1 MKMVESDMVFKL
13 LRRPGIDSLAGKIKL
28 RTFYYLSGVVISV
41 EVVQGLV
48 VRVQV
53 KVHVVVTI
61 LKLNIFNKLG
71 EKPIVDINTFRK
83 PSH

>member
-1 MKMVESDMVFKL
+1 MTVKIRLESDFFPSENIL
-13 LRRPGIDSLAGKIKL
+13 FI
-28 RTFYYLSGVVISV
+28 YLSGVFISV

-61 LKLNIFNKLG
+61 LKLNIFN
-71 EKPIVDINTFRK
+71 EA
-83 PSH
+83 